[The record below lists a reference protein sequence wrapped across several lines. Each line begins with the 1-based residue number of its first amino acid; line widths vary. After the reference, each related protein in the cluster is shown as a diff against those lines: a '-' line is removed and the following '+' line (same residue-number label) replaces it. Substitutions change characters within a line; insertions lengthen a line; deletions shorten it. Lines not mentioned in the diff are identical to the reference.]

1 MTVTSTRPSLVQRA
15 ALAAAVCLAGLA
27 ILRAMVSIVPTL
39 YFDVDP
45 AADPWPAAGWG
56 PTHAL
61 VADACSLLLAAF
73 IYWVSSSR
81 ARTADALV
89 ALAALV
95 PTISI
100 IFHAHSS
107 ADDLWRG
114 SGWLAAFVSASAL
127 WTAARC
133 LPRGAALRAS
143 LLAVLLA
150 VAGPLLLDAASQV
163 FVEHG
168 RTVVEYSTKKEA
180 ILAAR
185 GWSVDSPQALMF
197 ERRLMQIEA
206 TGWFVLSNIMSSLL
220 GAMAVAL
227 GAMAVVGW
235 RHLERGTAL
244 LLTAAAIGCGSVVAI
259 NGSKG
264 AIVAV
269 LIGITVAFVARKQR
283 PGATWASWLGI
294 AAVAVSVAAIVA
306 RGLIGET
313 SAERSLLFRWHYLQ
327 GAMDAWLK
335 DPWLGTGPAGF
346 AQAYLGT
353 RPDRAPEEVISAHS
367 MWADWV
373 ASLGVLGLAW
383 VAVVLVWLWLAG
395 SGEGLIRVNRAT
407 GVVNNAPT
415 TPGRRF
421 LLVALGVVLAACAL
435 AIIPEFHTLDAL
447 GLVLRGVGMTLAVV
461 LVVAVVQTL
470 EVPSRS
476 AAAALLGASV
486 VLAVHAQIEMTLW
499 NASSVGWVLA
509 FIAVTAAHWVEG
521 QPVAAHARIP
531 AQSGLRVAS
540 MAAVVLAGAT
550 VWWGAL
556 PAAADARRER
566 AAAEPI
572 AAYYDDQTKSA
583 KDVPHMVRES
593 AARML
598 LGDPSQLSVW
608 GRRPLRLS
616 AALMQW
622 AQVLNQ
628 TPPAAP
634 EFVGLA
640 TRARASAL
648 AAVDA
653 CPSDQVLGAAQI
665 VARSLMR
672 ATEDVPLSQQAA
684 QDLRHWALQQLKASP
699 RDVNA
704 WLNLGMAY
712 QALGEQGEAQL
723 AWRMALEAD
732 LSYALDPLRQLGADE
747 RAELRRGAGLE

>member
-1 MTVTSTRPSLVQRA
+1 MTEPSTRPSLVQRA

-27 ILRAMVSIVPTL
+27 ILRAMVWIVPAL

-45 AADPWPAAGWG
+45 AWDPWPAPAWG
-56 PTHAL
+56 PAQAL
-61 VADACSLLLAAF
+61 LADVCSLLLVGF
-73 IYWVSSSR
+73 IYWVCSSR
-81 ARTADALV
+81 ARAADAVV

-95 PTISI
+95 PAVSI
-100 IFHAHSS
+100 IVHAHFS

-114 SGWLAAFVSASAL
+114 SGWLAAFVSAAAL

-150 VAGPLLLDAASQV
+150 VAGPLLLHAAAQI

-168 RTVVEYSTKKEA
+168 QTVAQYTDHKESM
-180 ILAAR
+180 LAAR

-197 ERRLMQIEA
+197 ERRLMQVEA
-206 TGWFVLSNIMSSLL
+206 TGWFGLSNIMSSLA

-244 LLTAAAIGCGSVVAI
+244 LLTAAAIGCGGVVAV

-269 LIGITVAFVARKQR
+269 VIGIAVAFVARKQR

-294 AAVAVSVAAIVA
+294 AAVGVSVAAVVA
-306 RGLIGET
+306 RGLIGES

-327 GAMDAWLK
+327 GAMGAWLK

-346 AQAYLGT
+346 AQAYLDT

-367 MWADWV
+367 MWADWLS
-373 ASLGVLGLAW
+373 SLGVLGLAW
-383 VAVVLVWLWLAG
+383 IAVVLAWLWLAG
-395 SGEGLIRVNRAT
+395 AGEGLIRLMRSS
-407 GVVNNAPT
+407 GVVNDAPT

-435 AIIPEFHTLDAL
+435 AVVPELHTLDAL
-447 GLVLRGVGMTLAVV
+447 GLILRGVGMTLAVV

-509 FIAVTAAHWVEG
+509 FIAVTSAHWVEG
-521 QPVAAHARIP
+521 QPVLARARIP
-531 AQSGLRVAS
+531 AQSGVRAAS
-540 MAAVVLAGAT
+540 VAAVVLAGAS
-550 VWWGAL
+550 VWWAVL

-566 AAAEPI
+566 AAAGPI
-572 AAYYDDQTKSA
+572 AAYHDHKTHA
-583 KDVPHMVRES
+583 ANEVPSMVRES
-593 AARML
+593 AAQVL
-598 LGDPSQLSVW
+598 LGDPSQPSVW
-608 GRRPLRLS
+608 ARRPLRLS
-616 AALMQW
+616 AALRQW
-622 AQVLNQ
+622 AIVLNQ
-628 TPPAAP
+628 VPPESPELAALG
-634 EFVGLA
+634 V
-640 TRARASAL
+640 RARHSASM
-648 AAVDA
+648 AVHE
-653 CPSDQVLGAAQI
+653 CPSDAVLSAAQL
-665 VARSLMR
+665 VARTLMR
-672 ATEDVPLSQQAA
+672 AGSDAPLKLQAA
-684 QDLRHWALQQLKASP
+684 QDLRDWASQQLDASP

-704 WLNLGMAY
+704 WLNLGIAH
-712 QALGEQGEAQL
+712 QALGDPGEAQM
-723 AWRMALEAD
+723 AFRMALAAD
-732 LSYALDPLRQLGADE
+732 LTYQLDPLRQLSADE
-747 RAELRRGAGLE
+747 RAELRRSAGLE